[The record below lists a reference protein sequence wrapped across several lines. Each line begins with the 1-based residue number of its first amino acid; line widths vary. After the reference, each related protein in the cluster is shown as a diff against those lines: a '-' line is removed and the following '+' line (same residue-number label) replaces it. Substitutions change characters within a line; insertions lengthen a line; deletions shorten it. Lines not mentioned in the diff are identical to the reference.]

1 MLMIS
6 KVSKFM
12 VASGLDANEDASQAA
27 ITILLQDVDHKVSE
41 FCDVLS
47 GLQQDSEPSKSA

>member
-1 MLMIS
+1 MSGGPYSLPAIMTL
-6 KVSKFM
+6 
-12 VASGLDANEDASQAA
+12 VAANEDASQAA